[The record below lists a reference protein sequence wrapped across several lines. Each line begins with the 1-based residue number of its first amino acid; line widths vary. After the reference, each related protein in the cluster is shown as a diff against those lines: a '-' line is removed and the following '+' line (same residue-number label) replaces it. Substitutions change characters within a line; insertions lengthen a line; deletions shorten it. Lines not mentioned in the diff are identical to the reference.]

1 MPAISITK
9 KMITRT
15 MSPSALRREMQNDIF
30 GNIVPYLKRNYD
42 SKIRRAIIKSLHLPM
57 IFNPIHYFS
66 KKTNNDWSI
75 FYYALTKKLAADAAC
90 IAVTQVQTEEG
101 TYVYEY
107 IVAREHNIY
116 VFPPHFFSRYHS
128 RFLKGDAID
137 KQELINQYIKNS
149 YIGIMLVLGTGE
161 DKCAL
166 SFQDGY
172 AIGDIIS
179 RKERIFMFKTFI
191 SKDLLRKDQ
200 TFAKVFDQLQEQNQL
215 NYIVSLKNSDEFLNN
230 EYSSYLN
237 SKL

>member
-1 MPAISITK
+1 
-9 KMITRT
+9 
-15 MSPSALRREMQNDIF
+15 
-30 GNIVPYLKRNYD
+30 
-42 SKIRRAIIKSLHLPM
+42 
-57 IFNPIHYFS
+57 
-66 KKTNNDWSI
+66 
-75 FYYALTKKLAADAAC
+75 
-90 IAVTQVQTEEG
+90 
-101 TYVYEY
+101 
-107 IVAREHNIY
+107 
-116 VFPPHFFSRYHS
+116 
-128 RFLKGDAID
+128 
-137 KQELINQYIKNS
+137 
-149 YIGIMLVLGTGE
+149 MLVLGTGE

-237 SKL
+237 STL

>member
-1 MPAISITK
+1 
-9 KMITRT
+9 MITRT
-15 MSPSALRREMQNDIF
+15 MSPFALRREMQNDIF
-30 GNIVPYLKRNYD
+30 ENIVPYLKRNYD

-66 KKTNNDWSI
+66 KTTNNDWFI
-75 FYYALTKKLAADAAC
+75 FYYAITKKLAEDAAC
-90 IAVTQVQTEEG
+90 IAISQVQTEEG

-116 VFPPHFFSRYHS
+116 IFPPHFFSRYHS
-128 RFLKGDAID
+128 RFLKGAAIG

-149 YIGIMLVLGTGE
+149 YIGIIFISETGRE
-161 DKCAL
+161 KCAL

-200 TFAKVFDQLQEQNQL
+200 KFAKAYDQLQEQNL
-215 NYIVSLKNSDEFLNN
+215 MNYIMSLENPNEFLLN
-230 EYSSYLN
+230 EYSSYLS

>member
-1 MPAISITK
+1 
-9 KMITRT
+9 MITRT
-15 MSPSALRREMQNDIF
+15 MSPFALRKEMQNDICE
-30 GNIVPYLKRNYD
+30 NIIPYLRRNYD
-42 SKIRRAIIKSLHLPM
+42 SKIRRAIIKSRHLPT

-66 KKTNNDWSI
+66 RATNNDWHI
-75 FYYALTKKLAADAAC
+75 FYYAISKKLAEDAAC
-90 IAVTQVQTEEG
+90 IAVTQVQAEEG

-128 RFLKGDAID
+128 RFVKDAPID
-137 KQELINQYIKNS
+137 KQELINQFIKNS
-149 YIGIMLVLGTGE
+149 FIGIMLILGTGQE
-161 DKCAL
+161 KCAI

-179 RKERIFMFKTFI
+179 REERIFMFKTFI

-200 TFAKVFDQLQEQNQL
+200 KFAKLYEQLQEQDLL
-215 NYIVSLKNSDEFLNN
+215 NYVVNLENPNEFLNS
-230 EYSSYLN
+230 EYNPLLF